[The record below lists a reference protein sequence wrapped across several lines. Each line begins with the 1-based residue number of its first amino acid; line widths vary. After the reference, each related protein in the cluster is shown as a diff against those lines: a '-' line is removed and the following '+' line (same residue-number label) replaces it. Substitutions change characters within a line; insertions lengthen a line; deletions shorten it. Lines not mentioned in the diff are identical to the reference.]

1 MFNFKKAVVVVAS
14 LALLSGPAWATC
26 DGPECGAQFD
36 IDAGFIG
43 GGIQTSGE
51 MGDGMITGG
60 IAGSAGIAGAQA
72 KGDVTD
78 GFAIGN
84 VDVGAGGFAGTGS
97 DAWTYTAPDG
107 KFSDAGTST
116 WTYGEGQT
124 RGHVDVVVDPS
135 DRGLGAGE
143 GTFFGLTG
151 QGSASGSG
159 LIVDGTTEGFTGAV
173 AGQGSAGAIE
183 GGVVA
188 LSGPDYTSHE
198 YLGNLYGWGMF
209 NPDNY
214 GAVDVD
220 SFAGGVAS
228 ASIDTFGET
237 ETYANRYAEQR
248 RNSHDTRDV
257 WEEGMDSGY
266 RSDTMV
272 MSNGFEDFQRDG
284 LGVGGAYVDGG
295 WNAAGGAASM
305 TRQLATTPSGVGLAR
320 ANSAGQ
326 YGCEGQLNENYNGH
340 ADGYSYSNMT
350 TVERIDGVIGNA
362 GAGAYVSSQKTFNQ
376 ID

>member
-1 MFNFKKAVVVVAS
+1 MFNFKKAVVVIAS

-26 DGPECGAQFD
+26 DGPDCGASFD

-60 IAGSAGIAGAQA
+60 IAASGGIAGAQA
-72 KGDVTD
+72 KG
-78 GFAIGN
+78 A
-84 VDVGAGGFAGTGS
+84 VGAGGFAGTGS

-107 KFSDAGTST
+107 KFSDAETST

-124 RGHVDVVVDPS
+124 RGHVDVVVDPT

-159 LIVDGTTEGFTGAV
+159 LIVDGTTEGFTGAA
-173 AGQGSAGAIE
+173 AGQGSVGNIE

-188 LSGPDYTSHE
+188 ASGPDYTS
-198 YLGNLYGWGMF
+198 YNWVPTGCWGF
-209 NPDNY
+209 CGY
-214 GAVDVD
+214 WEVEDVD

-237 ETYANRYAEQR
+237 STYANRYAEQR

-257 WEEGMDSGY
+257 WEECMESGY

-272 MSNGFEDFQRDG
+272 MSNGFEDYQRDG
-284 LGVGGAYVDGG
+284 LGIGGAYVDGG
-295 WNAAGGAASM
+295 WAAAGGAGSM
-305 TRQLATTPSGVGLAR
+305 TRQLATTDSGVGLAR
-320 ANSAGQ
+320 ANSTGQ

-340 ADGYSYSNMT
+340 ADGYTYSNMT

-362 GAGAYVSSQKTFNQ
+362 GASANVSSYKTSNQ
-376 ID
+376 FD